1 VPGLPPAFAN
11 GLWYL
16 SCLREA
22 RSFGR
27 ALSDVAGTQERLLLA
42 TLKRNEATE
51 YGRRHGF
58 AKIRSA
64 DEYREHAPL
73 THYEDYAQAVERI
86 GAGEKNVLTS
96 EEVPLL
102 EPTSGST
109 RATKLIPYTSTLKN
123 EFGRGIAAWVWDLFS
138 HAPRLMRGTA
148 YWSITPAAHREE
160 RTPGGIPIGFE
171 EDSRYLGGI
180 GTLLS
185 RLMAVPSE
193 VRQID
198 DIESFRYVTLLFLL
212 RARSMAL
219 ISVWNPTFLTLLM
232 SRLPE
237 WHPRLA
243 RDLET
248 GSLSPPTPIPKS
260 VQARL
265 SSMNTPSLR
274 RAAELRKAFRSGGEP
289 AAVHSSLWPDVR
301 LLSFWMDAHAALHAP
316 EAARL
321 FPRARVQGKGL
332 ISTECFVSLPLTGQ
346 PGAALALRSHFLEF
360 VPQGTEDETLLAH
373 ELEEGGRYSV
383 VVTTG
388 GGLYRYQIGDVVEV
402 TGRFERCPLI
412 RFLGKAGLVSDR
424 FGEKLD
430 ERHASEALREE
441 LARRAPD
448 ASFAMLAFEE
458 KSSSYTLFVE
468 AEGAQETTL
477 LSLAHRI
484 EERLC
489 ENHNYRYCRDL
500 GQLGYLRVFRVGRG
514 AAETYQAV
522 CRSGGQRAGDIKPVA
537 LHAMGDWSRRFE
549 GEFLLSSHYG
559 GSRPTSSTTRGFPLS
574 RE

>member
-1 VPGLPPAFAN
+1 MPGLPPAFAN

-22 RSFGR
+22 RNFRR

-51 YGRRHGF
+51 YGRSHGF

-64 DEYREHAPL
+64 DEYRERAPL
-73 THYEDYAQAVERI
+73 TDYEDFAGAVERI

-96 EEVPLL
+96 EEVLLL

-109 RATKLIPYTSTLKN
+109 RATKLIPYTSSLQN

-138 HAPRLMRGTA
+138 HDPRLMLGSA

-171 EDSRYLGGI
+171 EDTEYLGGL

-185 RLMAVPSE
+185 RVMAVPSE

-198 DIESFRYVTLLFLL
+198 DIESFRYVTLLLLL
-212 RARSMAL
+212 RARSLAL

-243 RDLET
+243 HDLEA
-248 GSLSPPTPIPKS
+248 GSLSPPTSIPKS
-260 VQARL
+260 VRTRL
-265 SSMNTPSLR
+265 SALNPPAPR
-274 RAAELRKAFRSGGEP
+274 RAAQLRTAFRSAGES
-289 AAVHSSLWPDVR
+289 AAVHSSLWPDLR
-301 LLSFWMDAHAALHAP
+301 LLSFWDDAHAALHAP

-321 FPRARVQGKGL
+321 FPQARVQGKGL
-332 ISTECFVSLPLTGQ
+332 ISTESFVSLPLTGQ

-360 VPQGTEDETLLAH
+360 IPQGSEDETLLAH

-388 GGLYRYQIGDVVEV
+388 GGLYRYRMGDVVEV
-402 TGRFERCPLI
+402 TGRSEGCPLI
-412 RFLGKAGLVSDR
+412 RFLGKEDLVSDR
-424 FGEKLD
+424 FGEKLN
-430 ERHASEALREE
+430 EHHVREALRGA
-441 LARRAPD
+441 LASHAPD
-448 ASFAMLAFEE
+448 ARFAMLAFEQA
-458 KSSSYTLFVE
+458 SRSYALFIEV
-468 AEGAQETTL
+468 GALRDAAL
-477 LSLAHRI
+477 LSLADHI
-484 EERLC
+484 EGELC
-489 ENHNYRYCRDL
+489 ENHHYRYCRDL
-500 GQLGYLRVFRVGRG
+500 GQLGCLRVFRIRRG
-514 AAETYQAV
+514 AAETHQAV
-522 CRSGGQRAGDIKPVA
+522 CRSGGQRAGDIKPAA
-537 LHAMGDWSRRFE
+537 LHVMSDWSRRFE
-549 GEFLLSSHYG
+549 GRFLDPSH
-559 GSRPTSSTTRGFPLS
+559 RAR
-574 RE
+574 